1 MSKSI
6 ANLLIISVLASSV
19 VSMAFAGSDDKTG
32 SKPIAS
38 IEQMAKSINHGDDD
52 CGSRKP

>member
-6 ANLLIISVLASSV
+6 ANLLIVSVLATSC
-19 VSMAFAGSDDKTG
+19 VSIAFAGNDDKVG

-38 IEQMAKSINHGDDD
+38 LEQMAKSINHGDDD
-52 CGSRKP
+52 CGSMKP